1 LYRPSGEIVQ
11 IDARRAVYTVQ
22 SIKAPRSKGFD
33 SPVIAFIDPETASV
47 WIGQDTESV
56 ETNEFIA
63 DDHTLHTNYLTHTN
77 LYVEN
82 GSEILSCG
90 SVLVDGVFDGCESVI
105 KKAQP
110 AENLDSVIDRYDK
123 SADSA
128 WPLYG
133 ATWEAA
139 FNNDFGEDFF
149 SSGNAG
155 SQSTQISLLAVADG
169 KIRLQFYSL
178 KYRTTGS
185 VWLDLNTLKV
195 LKTDEHT

>member
-1 LYRPSGEIVQ
+1 
-11 IDARRAVYTVQ
+11 
-22 SIKAPRSKGFD
+22 
-33 SPVIAFIDPETASV
+33 
-47 WIGQDTESV
+47 
-56 ETNEFIA
+56 
-63 DDHTLHTNYLTHTN
+63 
-77 LYVEN
+77 
-82 GSEILSCG
+82 
-90 SVLVDGVFDGCESVI
+90 
-105 KKAQP
+105 
-110 AENLDSVIDRYDK
+110 
-123 SADSA
+123 
-128 WPLYG
+128 LYG